1 MNVEINILLEDE
13 KGNIV
18 TEGIKINSNNP
29 QTGDSITIY
38 MSIAIISAVTL
49 IYIAAK
55 KNKKSNRGKRFIV
68 FLIAVAILTPI
79 TARASGDALSFNF
92 KSTFAL
98 KDKLVLTYTN
108 ASGVEETVVVKYGET
123 IPVPGELEKTG
134 YNFIGWYY
142 AKEEKIEGEIS
153 NITDD
158 LKLIPKSELKTY
170 TISYELDGGNADTT
184 NTYTIESDDI
194 TLLEPEKKG
203 YTLIQLLHNFQ
214 LSGLEQQIKQKK
226 ENGDGLMVPHL
237 LAHIAIGM
245 RVNLITLEWKTIA
258 NIT

>member
-1 MNVEINILLEDE
+1 
-13 KGNIV
+13 
-18 TEGIKINSNNP
+18 
-29 QTGDSITIY
+29 
-38 MSIAIISAVTL
+38 MSIAIISAVAL
-49 IYIAAK
+49 IYIAGK

-98 KDKLVLTYTN
+98 KYKLVLTYTN

-134 YNFIGWYY
+134 YNFIGWYD
-142 AKEEKIEGEIS
+142 AKEEKVEGEIS

-158 LKLIPKSELKTY
+158 LKLIPKFDLKTY

-194 TLLEPEKKG
+194 TLPEPEKKG
-203 YTLIQLLHNFQ
+203 YTLI
-214 LSGLEQQIKQKK
+214 
-226 ENGDGLMVPHL
+226 
-237 LAHIAIGM
+237 
-245 RVNLITLEWKTIA
+245 
-258 NIT
+258 